1 MFISQVSKLPRPQH
15 LYMEAISV
23 GKGPHS
29 TAVQLSKGGQW
40 LDQSN
45 PFSFTLQTSGH
56 IISVRHW
63 GMNSEGVI

>member
-1 MFISQVSKLPRPQH
+1 MFISRVSKLPRPQH

-40 LDQSN
+40 LDQSI
-45 PFSFTLQTSGH
+45 TLQTSGH